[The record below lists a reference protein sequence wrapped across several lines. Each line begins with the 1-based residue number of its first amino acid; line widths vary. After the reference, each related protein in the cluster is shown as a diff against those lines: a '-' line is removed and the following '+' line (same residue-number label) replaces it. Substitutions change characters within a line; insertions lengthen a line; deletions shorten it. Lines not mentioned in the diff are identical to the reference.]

1 MVLYWQQRLCLC
13 LTKLIDYAVNWLY
26 NSSMEHPL
34 ISNLD
39 SLTEQELLD
48 KVNELNRKLGIAY
61 RTGNGHLCDQLR
73 MAIESYQTKYQDKIR
88 RDPDNNFDEIIDIS

>member
-1 MVLYWQQRLCLC
+1 
-13 LTKLIDYAVNWLY
+13 
-26 NSSMEHPL
+26 MEHPL

-48 KVNELNRKLGIAY
+48 KVNELHKKLGIAY

-88 RDPDNNFDEIIDIS
+88 RDPGTNFDEIIDIS